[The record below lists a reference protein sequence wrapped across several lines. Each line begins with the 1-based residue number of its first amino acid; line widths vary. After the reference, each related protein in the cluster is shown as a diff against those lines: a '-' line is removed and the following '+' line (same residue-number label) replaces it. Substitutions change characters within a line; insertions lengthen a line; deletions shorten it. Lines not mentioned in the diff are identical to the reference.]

1 MAEMFAS
8 HARPFYNSS
17 TLMGLE
23 PINKAKYIEFANG
36 HLAKNQQ
43 KISTEAFCFLY
54 TWAEGVTWY
63 IQTILNALYAQK
75 ETNIEFGRE
84 DVEQAIFTILQRNT
98 FAYKALLFQLAPKQK
113 QVLYA
118 IAKDG
123 KVEKIMSQDFLR
135 KHSLTA
141 SSVQGATKVLL
152 DRDFITCDDGIYQ
165 VNDRFF
171 ELFLSD
177 SDTIQ
182 L

>member
-1 MAEMFAS
+1 M
-8 HARPFYNSS
+8 
-17 TLMGLE
+17 
-23 PINKAKYIEFANG
+23 
-36 HLAKNQQ
+36 
-43 KISTEAFCFLY
+43 
-54 TWAEGVTWY
+54 
-63 IQTILNALYAQK
+63 
-75 ETNIEFGRE
+75 
-84 DVEQAIFTILQRNT
+84 EQAIFTILQRNT
-98 FAYKALLFQLAPKQK
+98 FAYKALLVQLAPKQK

-152 DRDFITCDDGIYQ
+152 DRDFITFDDGIYQ